1 LEILGFILA
10 FLIGTTLGLIGAGGS
25 ILTITVLVY
34 ILGISPT
41 LSTTYS
47 LFIVGIT
54 SLVGSIDYFRKD
66 MVDFQKGL
74 FFSFPAFI
82 MVFIM
87 RKFIMAK
94 IPTIVFQNN
103 SVVISKNLLV
113 MLFFALLM
121 IIASYSMITSKK
133 RQNEISEKS
142 ISYWLIFFEGIIVGL
157 LTGFVGAGGGFL
169 IIPALVLF
177 AKLPMKKAVGT
188 SLIIITINS
197 VFGAIGDFSAGVSL
211 DWLFLSKFAT
221 CTISGVLFASFFSKK
236 IDGEKLKPA
245 FGWFILLVGCWII
258 MKEVFLR

>member
-54 SLVGSIDYFRKD
+54 SLVGSIDYFRKG

-82 MVFIM
+82 MVFVM
-87 RKFIMAK
+87 RKFVMPK
-94 IPTIVFQNN
+94 IPAIVFQN
-103 SVVISKNLLV
+103 SSLVISKNLLV

-133 RQNEISEKS
+133 MQQETSQKS

-197 VFGAIGDFSAGVSL
+197 VFGAIGDFSAGISL
-211 DWLFLSKFAT
+211 DWVFLSKFAT

-236 IDGEKLKPA
+236 INGEKLKPA